1 MKQIMSWQELTFE
14 VSPAEVDTLSELL
27 SEAGAAS
34 VTFKDS
40 ADTPIYEP
48 APDASDLWA
57 HTCVVGLFNAAT
69 NFDDVLAT
77 IQQAPLFTTLPPYR
91 ITELKE
97 QQWERLWMDE
107 FKPMRF
113 GKRLWICPTETT
125 PPEPDALNIMLDP
138 GLAFGTGT
146 HPTTALC
153 LEWIDQNDLSGK
165 RVIDFGCGS
174 GILAIGAA
182 MSGATSVEAI
192 DIDPQ
197 ALIATRSNAAQNS
210 VAHQI
215 TTALPDEAAGRL
227 STADCLLANILA
239 NPIVAL
245 ADYFSTLVKHHGI
258 IVLSGILSE
267 QAASVI
273 STYEPWFEFQ
283 PTTEKEGWV
292 RLVAKRKAGET
303 D

>member
-1 MKQIMSWQELTFE
+1 MAWQELTFE
-14 VSPAEVDTLSELL
+14 VSPSEVDALSELL
-27 SEAGAAS
+27 IEAGAAS

-57 HTCVVGLFNAAT
+57 HTCVIGLFDAQT
-69 NFDDVLAT
+69 NFNGVLAS
-77 IQQAPLFTTLPPYR
+77 IQQEPQFTTLPPYR

-107 FKPMRF
+107 FKPMCF

-153 LEWIDQNDLSGK
+153 LEWIDQNDLHGK
-165 RVIDFGCGS
+165 TVIDFGCGS

-182 MSGATSVEAI
+182 MSGATSIEAI

-197 ALIATRSNAAQNS
+197 ALIATNSNATQNN
-210 VAHQI
+210 VAKQI
-215 TTALPDEAAGRL
+215 STALPDEVADQLPAV
-227 STADCLLANILA
+227 DCLLANILA
-239 NPIVAL
+239 NPIMEL
-245 ADYFSTLVKHHGI
+245 ADYFSTLVKHNGI

-267 QAASVI
+267 QADAVI
-273 STYEPWFEFQ
+273 SAYEKWFAFQ
-283 PTTEKEGWV
+283 PIAEKEGWV
-292 RLVAKRKAGET
+292 RLVATRKES
-303 D
+303 

>member
-1 MKQIMSWQELTFE
+1 MPWQELTFD
-14 VSPAEVDTLSELL
+14 VSPTEVDTLSEILCD
-27 SEAGAAS
+27 AGAAS
-34 VTFKDS
+34 VTFKDN

-48 APDASDLWA
+48 AADASDLWA
-57 HTCVVGLFNAAT
+57 STCVVGLFDAET
-69 NFDDVLAT
+69 DFDAVLALV
-77 IQQAPLFTTLPPYR
+77 QQTALFSTLPPYR

-113 GKRLWICPTETT
+113 GERLWICPTETM

-153 LEWIDQNDLSGK
+153 LEWIDQNDLDNK
-165 RVIDFGCGS
+165 TVIDFGCGS
-174 GILAIGAA
+174 GVLAIGAA

-197 ALIATRSNAAQNS
+197 ALLATNSNAAQNNIAS
-210 VAHQI
+210 KI
-215 TTALPDEAAGRL
+215 TTALPDACKKL
-227 STADCLLANILA
+227 SAVDCLLANILA
-239 NPIVAL
+239 NPIMEL
-245 ADYFSTLVKHHGI
+245 ADYFSTLVKHRGI

-267 QAASVI
+267 QATEVI
-273 STYEPWFEFQ
+273 SAYEKWFEFQ
-283 PTTEKEGWV
+283 PTVEKEGWI
-292 RLVAKRKAGET
+292 RLVATRNRQ
-303 D
+303 

>member
-1 MKQIMSWQELTFE
+1 MPWQELTFD
-14 VSPAEVDTLSELL
+14 VSPAEVDTLSEILCD
-27 SEAGAAS
+27 AGAAS
-34 VTFKDS
+34 VTFKDN

-48 APDASDLWA
+48 AADASDLWA
-57 HTCVVGLFNAAT
+57 STCVVGLFAAET
-69 NFDDVLAT
+69 DFDAVLALV
-77 IQQAPLFTTLPPYR
+77 QQAALFSTLPPYR

-113 GKRLWICPTETT
+113 GERLWICPTEIM

-153 LEWIDQNDLSGK
+153 LEWIDQNDFDDK
-165 RVIDFGCGS
+165 TVIDFGCGS

-182 MSGATSVEAI
+182 MSGATSIEAI

-197 ALIATRSNAAQNS
+197 ALLATNSNATQNNIAS
-210 VAHQI
+210 KI
-215 TTALPDEAAGRL
+215 TTALPNECNKLPAV
-227 STADCLLANILA
+227 DCLLANILA
-239 NPIVAL
+239 NPIMKL
-245 ADYFSTLVKHHGI
+245 ADYFSTLVKHHGT

-267 QAASVI
+267 QATQVI
-273 STYEPWFEFQ
+273 SSYEKWFEFQ
-283 PTTEKEGWV
+283 PIVEKEGWV
-292 RLVAKRKAGET
+292 RLVATRNEQ
-303 D
+303 